1 MSAASAGPLWLQGDL
16 TSPSE
21 YVRDRAAQDKQGAI
35 FVSAVAK
42 GELSPAGSGKT
53 ESESSSIGLP
63 GDSDDGDLSCVGGRE
78 DQNEAQSQ
86 FRGLSSLDSLEESLP
101 IKRGLSNFYGGKS
114 KSFGNLA
121 EVSSVKELVKREN
134 PMNKR
139 RRTLIACKQSSSG
152 RSSSSFYS
160 WLNPN
165 SMPLLALKEAEKEEE
180 EEEKENKGEE
190 EEEEE
195 EKAEGKV
202 HERKLRSFRS
212 TSSLALSQFHHQLE

>member
-63 GDSDDGDLSCVGGRE
+63 GDSDDSDDGDLSSVGGRE

-101 IKRGLSNFYGGKS
+101 IK
-114 KSFGNLA
+114 
-121 EVSSVKELVKREN
+121 
-134 PMNKR
+134 
-139 RRTLIACKQSSSG
+139 
-152 RSSSSFYS
+152 
-160 WLNPN
+160 
-165 SMPLLALKEAEKEEE
+165 
-180 EEEKENKGEE
+180 
-190 EEEEE
+190 
-195 EKAEGKV
+195 
-202 HERKLRSFRS
+202 
-212 TSSLALSQFHHQLE
+212 